1 MNNQHSNHG
10 REAVE
15 RKLRDLRAVYP
26 LVLAN
31 PHGGWLAVIEHT
43 VTYFD
48 ENFTYAGKEP
58 LRLSNPV
65 HAQLYLQLGKAKRE
79 RAGEYREPLY
89 TSASTVPLD
98 EDSVDDLFT
107 FGDQL

>member
-1 MNNQHSNHG
+1 MKTRTSIYG
-10 REAVE
+10 REAEE
-15 RKLRDLRAVYP
+15 RKLRDMRAVYP

-58 LRLSNPV
+58 LKLSNPA

-79 RAGEYREPLY
+79 RAGEYREPI
-89 TSASTVPLD
+89 STEEPCMPLD
-98 EDSVDDLFT
+98 DTAVDELFAY
-107 FGDQL
+107 GDNI

>member
-1 MNNQHSNHG
+1 MQNSHHPFHTA
-10 REAVE
+10 AVE
-15 RKLRDLRAVYP
+15 RKLRDMRAVYP
-26 LVLAN
+26 LVLPN

-48 ENFTYAGKEP
+48 ENFTYVGKEP
-58 LRLSNPV
+58 LKLSNPV
-65 HAQLYLQLGKAKRE
+65 HAQLYLRLGKAKRE

-89 TSASTVPLD
+89 ASIPVVPLD
-98 EDSVDDLFT
+98 EDAVDDLFT